1 MAIKFIVE
9 KFRRGKAG
17 RDMTSSASSTLL
29 LTLVAFAIQMLLV
42 RFANINDYGRY
53 AFTYSIYVV
62 VELLCTGFS
71 SDHALQMLGKPAVG
85 RNYEEINVLLKT
97 LIRQDLV
104 LYAIPLLV
112 AVPLYGL
119 ADPTW
124 NFDGQYF
131 LLLVL
136 SLVFQAGS
144 SAVKALFISFNN
156 VGQQVKYEYGSVLL
170 MLALNVTGLVLFGI
184 MGYIVSQILY
194 ALLKTQMG
202 LFLIKHFNSRIQF
215 SYAAALRRPYALAP
229 FDGKQMSGSLL
240 RNGLLNLSNN
250 MDIILL
256 GVMASTPALIAGYK
270 VAKVLM
276 TVPTRV
282 VYPIWASLRGR
293 MVEAYHQANFKR
305 LRYLVFKPMVIFFVA
320 LMLSAVPA
328 YFLAPYAIK
337 WLFGEAYLPAVPVF
351 IWLFLG
357 NVFFQ
362 STSGWFNLWVILSKK
377 QFVVVY
383 ALLVQIVLF
392 VVAVCFF
399 GGSNIE
405 VVGVAYALAMVAMS
419 IFQLIYF
426 KKHTA

>member
-1 MAIKFIVE
+1 MAIKFNVE

-17 RDMTSSASSTLL
+17 RDLTSSASSVLL

-71 SDHALQMLGKPAVG
+71 SDHALQMLGKSAVL
-85 RNYEEINVLLKT
+85 RQYDEINTLLKT
-97 LIRQDLV
+97 LIRQDIMLC
-104 LYAIPLLV
+104 AIPLLF
-112 AVPLYGL
+112 AVPLY
-119 ADPTW
+119 AFANPTA
-124 NFDGQYF
+124 NFDAQYF
-131 LLLVL
+131 FLLVL
-136 SLVFQAGS
+136 GLVFQAGS

-156 VGQQVKYEYGSVLL
+156 VGQQVKYEYGSVVL
-170 MLALNVTGLVLFGI
+170 MLVLNGTGLVLFGI

-202 LFLIKHFNSRIQF
+202 LFLIKHSNSGIQF
-215 SYAAALRRPYALAP
+215 SYASAFRRPFAFAA
-229 FDGKQMSGSLL
+229 FDAKQMSGSLL
-240 RNGLLNLSNN
+240 RNGFLNLSNN

-256 GVMASTPALIAGYK
+256 GVMASTPSLIAGYK

-276 TVPTRV
+276 TVPARV

-293 MVEAYHQANFKR
+293 MVEAYHQANLTR
-305 LRYLVFKPMVIFFVA
+305 LRYLIFKPMVVVFIT
-320 LMLSAVPA
+320 LMLALAPA
-328 YFLAPYAIK
+328 YFFAPYVIK

-362 STSGWFNLWVILSKK
+362 STSSWFNLWVILSNK

-383 ALLVQIVLF
+383 ALLVQMVLF
-392 VVAVCFF
+392 VVSVCFLD
-399 GGSNIE
+399 GNNIE
-405 VVGVAYALAMVAMS
+405 LVGIAYALALVAMS
-419 IFQLIYF
+419 IFQLTYF
-426 KKHTA
+426 NKHTA